1 MKVKNNN
8 VQYTD
13 KENVLK
19 KWLSDFSQLYNND
32 VRAFVDDNFY
42 QTML

>member
-1 MKVKNNN
+1 MEVKIIN

-13 KENVLK
+13 NENVLK

-32 VRAFVDDNFY
+32 VSAFVDDNFY